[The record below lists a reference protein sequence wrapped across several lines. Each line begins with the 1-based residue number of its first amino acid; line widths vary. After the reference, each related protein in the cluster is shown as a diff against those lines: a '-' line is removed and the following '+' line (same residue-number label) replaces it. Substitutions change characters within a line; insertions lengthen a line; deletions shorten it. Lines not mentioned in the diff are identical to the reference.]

1 MPSILD
7 LIAEREAA
15 ATTTATALRDQ
26 IASLT
31 EQLAGIE
38 TELSELAITRKTLL
52 RLAGEAEAAASLD
65 AIATNG
71 PYQQILAV
79 FTTAT
84 GGIRAKDVCLAL
96 ETDAGAKNVEKMRS
110 RLKRLVN
117 RQILAEPEPG
127 LFTLAHPNG
136 AANTTPEQRS

>member
-1 MPSILD
+1 MASMVD

-15 ATTTATALRDQ
+15 ATTAAAALRDQ
-26 IASLT
+26 ITALT
-31 EQLAGIE
+31 EQLTGIE
-38 TELSELAITRKTLL
+38 TELTELAITRKTLL

-65 AIATNG
+65 AIAANG

-96 ETDAGAKNVEKMRS
+96 DTDADAKNVEKMRS

-127 LFTLAHPNG
+127 LFTLAHPNS
-136 AANTTPEQRS
+136 AATTREQDS